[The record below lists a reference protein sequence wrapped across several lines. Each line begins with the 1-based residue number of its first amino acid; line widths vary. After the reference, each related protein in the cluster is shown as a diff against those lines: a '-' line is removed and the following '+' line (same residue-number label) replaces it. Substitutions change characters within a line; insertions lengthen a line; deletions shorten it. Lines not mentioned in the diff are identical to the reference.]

1 MEQNGNNKPTGRST
15 GHYAEMRRCLCCGGT
30 FVTQSPYLRICEP
43 CKDSDEWRSGNVD
56 ITLHPRSPA
65 NDN

>member
-1 MEQNGNNKPTGRST
+1 MEQNGNKQGGARRRRRS
-15 GHYAEMRRCLCCGGT
+15 ARVRCCLACGAT
-30 FVTQSPYLRICEP
+30 FVSASPYLRICEP

-56 ITLHPRSPA
+56 ITLHPRCPA